1 MLVTQLIRL
10 LQMLGLVSLQV
21 LVMNHIH
28 LLGYATPLVY
38 VVFLLYFPLNTSRVE
53 ILLWSFAL
61 GLIVDIFSNTPGIA
75 SSAMTLA
82 GMVRPPLLSAIVSK
96 DVADNMS
103 PNYHT
108 LGWWTHARFI
118 LILVLIH
125 HITYFALESFSFFNP
140 VDLGISCASSIV
152 LSLLII
158 YTLEIFRIPR
168 S

>member
-10 LQMLGLVSLQV
+10 LQMLGLVALQV

-28 LLGYATPLVY
+28 LLGYATPLIY
-38 VVFLLYFPLNTSRVE
+38 VAFLLYFPMNVSRVE

-61 GLIVDIFSNTPGIA
+61 GLIIDIFSNTLGIA

-82 GMVRPPLLSAIVSK
+82 GMIRPPLLAAMASRDAV
-96 DVADNMS
+96 DNMK

-108 LGWWTHARFI
+108 MGWWTHARFI
-118 LILVLIH
+118 LILVLVH
-125 HITYFALESFSFFNP
+125 HITYFALESFSFFNL
-140 VDLGISCASSIV
+140 VDLGISCASSTL